1 MAEPTQA
8 LQVLQHSLGLDQYGK
23 GKQTRN
29 HFVTS
34 PGDSDWDECT
44 AHVAA
49 GRMTRHGPGELYGG
63 DDCYC
68 FTVTPAGVSYVRE
81 HSPQPPKVSK
91 GKALYQQWL
100 DISDMCPDLS
110 FGEWIK
116 KGPEGRAAF
125 LNPSEHYEEASY
137 A

>member
-34 PGDSDWDECT
+34 PGCTDWDECT
-44 AHVAA
+44 AHAAA

-68 FTVTPAGVSYVRE
+68 FIVTQAGVSYVRSE
-81 HSPQPPKVSK
+81 SPTPPKLTAGQKRYREFLEEDSS
-91 GKALYQQWL
+91 LR
-100 DISDMCPDLS
+100 
-110 FGEWIK
+110 FGEWLK
-116 KGPEGRAAF
+116 T
-125 LNPSEHYEEASY
+125 Y
-137 A
+137 ARRRDAYADMQEVSDGW